1 MNKIELLHA
10 LSALSVASIADADK
24 TIRVMSST
32 IRPVN
37 NGKKILGTARTVS
50 CHNDFLTVIGALNQS
65 KAGDV
70 LVVDS
75 QESTR
80 ALVGELFST
89 EAQRRGLSGII
100 VDGPVRDVEMLRKLE
115 IPVFAKSYCPCSGTT
130 KKMMETQTEI
140 QCGGIAVAPE
150 EVVFGD
156 EDGIIVAS
164 IAQLIDL
171 VPSAIQIQKAEEA
184 IVDKIQEGEC
194 LIDMLNFKEHV
205 KFLEEGLESSLIFKI

>member
-1 MNKIELLHA
+1 
-10 LSALSVASIADADK
+10 
-24 TIRVMSST
+24 
-32 IRPVN
+32 
-37 NGKKILGTARTVS
+37 VS
-50 CHNDFLTVIGALNQS
+50 CYNDFLTIIAALSQS

-100 VDGPVRDVEMLRKLE
+100 VDGPVRDIEMLRKLE
-115 IPVFAKSYCPCSGTT
+115 MPVFAKSYCPCSGTT
-130 KKMMETQTEI
+130 QKIMETQTEI
-140 QCGGIAVAPE
+140 QCGGITVAPE

-164 IAQLIDL
+164 VEQLIDL
-171 VPSAIQIQKAEEA
+171 VPVAIQIQKDEET
-184 IVDKIQEGEC
+184 IVEKIREGEC
-194 LIDMLNFKEHV
+194 LTDMLNFKEHV
-205 KFLEEGLESSLIFKI
+205 ELLEGRLESSLSFKI

>member
-1 MNKIELLHA
+1 MNKIELLHV
-10 LSALSVASIADADK
+10 LSSLSVASIADADK
-24 TIRVMSST
+24 TIRVMSSA

-50 CHNDFLTVIGALNQS
+50 CHNDFLTVIDALNQS

-130 KKMMETQTEI
+130 QKMMETQTEI

-171 VPSAIQIQKAEEA
+171 VPSALQIQKAEEA
-184 IVDKIQEGEC
+184 IIDKIQEGEC

-205 KFLEEGLESSLIFKI
+205 KFLEEGLESSLSFKI

>member
-1 MNKIELLHA
+1 MNKIELLQS
-10 LSALSVASIADADK
+10 LSVLSVASIADADK
-24 TIRVMSST
+24 TIRVMSSA
-32 IRPVN
+32 IRPVDT
-37 NGKKILGTARTVS
+37 GKKILGFARTVS
-50 CHNDFLTVIGALNQS
+50 CYNDFLTIIAALSQS

-89 EAQRRGLSGII
+89 EAQRRGLSGIV
-100 VDGPVRDVEMLRKLE
+100 VDGPVRDIEMLRKLE

-130 KKMMETQTEI
+130 QKIMETQTEI
-140 QCGGIAVAPE
+140 QCGGITVAPE

-164 IAQLIDL
+164 VEQLIDL
-171 VPSAIQIQKAEEA
+171 VPVAIQIQKDEET
-184 IVDKIQEGEC
+184 IVEKIREGEC
-194 LIDMLNFKEHV
+194 LTDMLNFKEHV
-205 KFLEEGLESSLIFKI
+205 ELLEGGLESSLSFKT

>member
-1 MNKIELLHA
+1 MNKTKLLHA
-10 LSALSVASIADADK
+10 LSSLSVASIADADK

-50 CHNDFLTVIGALNQS
+50 CHNDFLTVIDALNQS

-75 QESTR
+75 QDSTR

-205 KFLEEGLESSLIFKI
+205 KFLEEGLESSLSFKI

>member
-50 CHNDFLTVIGALNQS
+50 CHNDFLTVIDALNQS

-171 VPSAIQIQKAEEA
+171 VPLAIQIQKAEEA

-205 KFLEEGLESSLIFKI
+205 KFLEEGLESSLSFKI

>member
-1 MNKIELLHA
+1 MNKIKLLHA
-10 LSALSVASIADADK
+10 LSSLSVASIADADK

-50 CHNDFLTVIGALNQS
+50 CHNDFLTVIDALNQS

-75 QESTR
+75 QDSTR

-171 VPSAIQIQKAEEA
+171 VPSAIQIQKSEEA

-205 KFLEEGLESSLIFKI
+205 KFLEEGLESSLSFKI

>member
-1 MNKIELLHA
+1 MNKIELLQS
-10 LSALSVASIADADK
+10 LSVLSVASIADADK
-24 TIRVMSST
+24 TIRVMSSA
-32 IRPVN
+32 IRPVDT
-37 NGKKILGTARTVS
+37 GKKILGFARTVS
-50 CHNDFLTVIGALNQS
+50 CYNDFLTIIAALSQS

-100 VDGPVRDVEMLRKLE
+100 VDGPVRDIEMLRKLE

-130 KKMMETQTEI
+130 QKIMETQTEI
-140 QCGGIAVAPE
+140 QCGGITVAPE

-164 IAQLIDL
+164 VEQLIDL
-171 VPSAIQIQKAEEA
+171 VPVAIQIQKDEET
-184 IVDKIQEGEC
+184 IVEKIREGEC
-194 LIDMLNFKEHV
+194 LTDMLNFKEHV
-205 KFLEEGLESSLIFKI
+205 ELLEGGLESSLSFKT

>member
-50 CHNDFLTVIGALNQS
+50 CHNDFLTVIDALNQS

-171 VPSAIQIQKAEEA
+171 VPLAIQIQKAEEA

-205 KFLEEGLESSLIFKI
+205 KFLEEGQESSLSFKI

>member
-50 CHNDFLTVIGALNQS
+50 CHNDFLTVIDALNQS

-171 VPSAIQIQKAEEA
+171 VPLAIQIQKAEEA

>member
-10 LSALSVASIADADK
+10 LSSLSVASIADADK

-50 CHNDFLTVIGALNQS
+50 CHNDFLTVIDALNQS

-171 VPSAIQIQKAEEA
+171 VPLAIQIQKAEEA

-205 KFLEEGLESSLIFKI
+205 KFLEEGLESSLSFKI

>member
-1 MNKIELLHA
+1 MNKIELLQS
-10 LSALSVASIADADK
+10 LSVLSVASIADADK
-24 TIRVMSST
+24 TIRVMSSA
-32 IRPVN
+32 IRPVDT
-37 NGKKILGTARTVS
+37 GKKILGFARTVS
-50 CHNDFLTVIGALNQS
+50 CYNDFLTIIAALSQS

-100 VDGPVRDVEMLRKLE
+100 VDGPVRDIEMLRKLE

-130 KKMMETQTEI
+130 QKIMETQTEI
-140 QCGGIAVAPE
+140 QCGGITVAPE

-164 IAQLIDL
+164 VEQLIDL
-171 VPSAIQIQKAEEA
+171 VPVAIQIQKDEET
-184 IVDKIQEGEC
+184 IVEKIREGEC
-194 LIDMLNFKEHV
+194 LTDMLNFKEHV
-205 KFLEEGLESSLIFKI
+205 ELLEGGQESSLSFKT

>member
-1 MNKIELLHA
+1 MNKIELLQS
-10 LSALSVASIADADK
+10 LSVLSVASIADADK
-24 TIRVMSST
+24 TIRVMSSA
-32 IRPVN
+32 IRPVDT
-37 NGKKILGTARTVS
+37 GKKILGFARTVS
-50 CHNDFLTVIGALNQS
+50 CYNDFLTIIAALSQS

-100 VDGPVRDVEMLRKLE
+100 VDGPVRDIEMLRKLE
-115 IPVFAKSYCPCSGTT
+115 MPVFAKSYCPCSGTT
-130 KKMMETQTEI
+130 QKIMETQTEI
-140 QCGGIAVAPE
+140 QCGGITVAPE

-164 IAQLIDL
+164 VEQLIDL
-171 VPSAIQIQKAEEA
+171 VPVAIQIQKDEET
-184 IVDKIQEGEC
+184 IVEKIREGEC
-194 LIDMLNFKEHV
+194 LTDMLNFKEHV
-205 KFLEEGLESSLIFKI
+205 ELLEGGLESSLSFKT

>member
-10 LSALSVASIADADK
+10 LSSLSVASIADADK

-171 VPSAIQIQKAEEA
+171 VPSAIQIQKSEEA

>member
-1 MNKIELLHA
+1 MNKIELLQS
-10 LSALSVASIADADK
+10 LSVLSVASIADADK
-24 TIRVMSST
+24 TIRVMSSA
-32 IRPVN
+32 IRPV
-37 NGKKILGTARTVS
+37 GTEKKVLGFARTVS
-50 CHNDFLTVIGALNQS
+50 CYNDFLTIIAALSQS

-100 VDGPVRDVEMLRKLE
+100 VDGPVRDIEMLRQLQ

-130 KKMMETQTEI
+130 QKIMETQTEI
-140 QCGGIAVAPE
+140 QCGGITVAPE

-164 IAQLIDL
+164 VEQLIDL
-171 VPSAIQIQKAEEA
+171 VPVAIQIQKDEEA
-184 IVDKIQEGEC
+184 IVEKIREGEC
-194 LIDMLNFKEHV
+194 LTDMLNFKEHV
-205 KFLEEGLESSLIFKI
+205 ELLEGGLESSLSFKI

>member
-1 MNKIELLHA
+1 MSPA
-10 LSALSVASIADADK
+10 
-24 TIRVMSST
+24 IR
-32 IRPVN
+32 RVN
-37 NGKKILGTARTVS
+37 TGKKILGTARTVS

-130 KKMMETQTEI
+130 QKMMETQTEI
-140 QCGGIAVAPE
+140 QCGGISVAPE

-164 IAQLIDL
+164 VSQLIDL
-171 VPSAIQIQKAEEA
+171 VPLAIQIQKAEEV
-184 IVDKIQEGEC
+184 IVDKIRDGKC

-205 KFLEEGLESSLIFKI
+205 EFLEGGLESSLSFKI

>member
-1 MNKIELLHA
+1 MNKIELLQS
-10 LSALSVASIADADK
+10 LSVLSVASIADADK
-24 TIRVMSST
+24 TIRVMSSA
-32 IRPVN
+32 IRPVDT
-37 NGKKILGTARTVS
+37 GKKILGFARTVS
-50 CHNDFLTVIGALNQS
+50 CYNDFLTIIAALSQS

-100 VDGPVRDVEMLRKLE
+100 VDGPVRDIEMLRKLE

-130 KKMMETQTEI
+130 QKIMETQTEI
-140 QCGGIAVAPE
+140 QCGGITIAPE

-164 IAQLIDL
+164 VEQLIDL
-171 VPSAIQIQKAEEA
+171 VPVAIQIQKDEET
-184 IVDKIQEGEC
+184 IVEKIREGEC
-194 LIDMLNFKEHV
+194 LTDMLNFKEHV
-205 KFLEEGLESSLIFKI
+205 ELLEGGLESSLSFKT

>member
-1 MNKIELLHA
+1 MNKIEVLQS
-10 LSALSVASIADADK
+10 LSVLSVASIADADK
-24 TIRVMSST
+24 TIRVMSSA
-32 IRPVN
+32 IRPVDT
-37 NGKKILGTARTVS
+37 GKKILGFARTVS
-50 CHNDFLTVIGALNQS
+50 CYNDFLTIIAALSQS

-100 VDGPVRDVEMLRKLE
+100 VDGPVRDIEMLRKLE

-130 KKMMETQTEI
+130 QKIMETQTEI
-140 QCGGIAVAPE
+140 QCGGITVAPE

-164 IAQLIDL
+164 VEQLIDL
-171 VPSAIQIQKAEEA
+171 VPVAIQIQKDEET
-184 IVDKIQEGEC
+184 IVEKIREGEC
-194 LIDMLNFKEHV
+194 LTDMLNFKEHV
-205 KFLEEGLESSLIFKI
+205 ELLEGGLESSLSFKT

>member
-1 MNKIELLHA
+1 MNKIKLLHA
-10 LSALSVASIADADK
+10 LSSLSVASIADADK

-50 CHNDFLTVIGALNQS
+50 CHNDFLTVIDALNQS

-75 QESTR
+75 QDSTR

-171 VPSAIQIQKAEEA
+171 VPLAIQIQKAEEA

>member
-171 VPSAIQIQKAEEA
+171 VPSAIQIQKSEEA

-205 KFLEEGLESSLIFKI
+205 KFLEEGLESSLSFKI